1 VPSRDHPCRP
11 LDTFVVFYLRP
22 LTTRSMV
29 PASGSGKMDE

>member
-1 VPSRDHPCRP
+1 